1 MDDSMEMLGYYV
13 LLSAVFVGAVLVYSF
28 ANRFRGPSLG
38 KRNEGGDSPSRL
50 ETCHGSAPEK

>member
-1 MDDSMEMLGYYV
+1 MEMLGYYV